1 MKKGASRA
9 VLKIVAQEMH
19 EAWRKGYEEG
29 LREIAEI
36 AVAEIIAAHFGPEA
50 RGHAAAVATF
60 TPTDR
65 LAELVVRAA
74 NCTNFGTFYYET
86 VVPPGRRR
94 KASGRDRA
102 RPAAAPRDHGR
113 ASD

>member
-9 VLKIVAQEMH
+9 VLKIVEQEMH

-36 AVAEIIAAHFGPEA
+36 AVAEIIGAHFGPEA
-50 RGHAAAVATF
+50 RASAAALARF
-60 TPTDR
+60 TASGR

-74 NCTNFGTFYYET
+74 TCTDFASFYHES
-86 VVPPGRRR
+86 PMLRKRRR
-94 KASGRDRA
+94 KLSGGDRA
-102 RPAAAPRDHGR
+102 LPAAAPRDPR
-113 ASD
+113 WASD